1 MRYLMTLNGGGPP
14 ADETLFAEMG
24 RFIAELSQAGI
35 LVATG
40 GLDSNGTHFTAS
52 GGKATLTD
60 GPYAETKETVVSFAV
75 LEVET
80 REQAEQLLERFCAII
95 GEGSGD
101 MRQVYGP

>member
-14 ADETLFAEMG
+14 GDENLYAEMV
-24 RFIAELSQAGI
+24 RFITELSQAGV

-52 GGKATLTD
+52 GGLATLTD
-60 GPYAETKETVVSFAV
+60 GPYAETKETIVSFAV
-75 LEVET
+75 LEVAS
-80 REQAEQLLERFCAII
+80 REQAEELLVRFCAII
-95 GEGSGD
+95 GDGSGD